1 MIKQNLSQGVRWFY
15 ICKID
20 MIIHIS
26 KQKNENHMII
36 SIDNESAFDKISI
49 VIKTLQKANILTLY
63 MSIEIKTIK

>member
-15 ICKID
+15 IWKID

-49 VIKTLQKANILTLY
+49 VIKNSPESKHSDLKY
-63 MSIEIKTIK
+63 VY